1 MPIIHITQADGTA
14 VTLEVPLGSSVM
26 QAAVDAQVN
35 GIIGE
40 CGGAAMCG
48 TCHVFVD
55 DDWQDR
61 LQPMSR
67 NEDDLLDCT
76 AAPRQAN
83 SRLGCQLRMTEELA
97 GLRLVLPDCQR

>member
-1 MPIIHITQADGTA
+1 VPTLHITQPD
-14 VTLEVPLGSSVM
+14 GSSVTVEANLGLSVM
-26 QAAVDAQVN
+26 RAAVDAQVD

-48 TCHVFVD
+48 TCHVLID
-55 DDWQDR
+55 ERWCHR
-61 LQPMSR
+61 LPEMSR

-83 SRLGCQLRMTEELA
+83 SRLGCQLRMTVDLD
-97 GLRLVLPDCQR
+97 GLSLRLPDCQR

>member
-1 MPIIHITQADGTA
+1 MPTIHITQPDGTS
-14 VTLEVPLGSSVM
+14 VPLEVPLGSSVM
-26 QAAVDAQVN
+26 RAAVDAQVT

-55 DDWQDR
+55 EAWRDR
-61 LQPMSR
+61 LPPMSQ

-83 SRLGCQLRMTEELA
+83 SRLGCQLRMTAELA
-97 GLRLVLPDCQR
+97 GLALSLPDCQR